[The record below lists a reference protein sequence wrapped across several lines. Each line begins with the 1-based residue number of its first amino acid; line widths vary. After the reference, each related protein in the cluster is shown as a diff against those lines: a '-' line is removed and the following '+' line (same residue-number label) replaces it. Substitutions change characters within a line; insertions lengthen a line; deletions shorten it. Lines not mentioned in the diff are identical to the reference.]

1 MSPLWKPVLSASR
14 APISERIVNALVE
27 DIQHGHLAHG
37 DKLPTH
43 RALAQHLGV
52 SVKTI
57 TRAYAEAEKRGIVK
71 GLVGSGTFISE
82 QKLNTFKWRQKDI
95 KYDLFTNKIMTEPH
109 HTIFRRALHNLM
121 QVQDLEPIL
130 SYQPAGGLDK
140 HRAAGVRWAELR
152 NVCVATSEIVVC
164 AGTQH
169 AVYCALK
176 IITKP
181 GDTILTECLAYPGV
195 HAAAK
200 MLGLRLVGLPVDEE
214 GLLPEDLEFYLSHR
228 ARPAA
233 LICTPTIHNPT
244 LATASAARR
253 HDLAAILLRHSLP
266 FVEDDIFGHVMTKAP
281 SPLYT
286 HAPELGFYVCATS
299 KSMVPGLRVSF
310 MTGPRQHTSSL
321 NEAIYATVFAAAALP
336 VELASRWILDGT
348 ALKLV
353 QWHRRE
359 VALRAAVVKKVLERY
374 PVRTAE
380 GAYVAWLPLPEPWRS
395 KDFVERVALRGTA
408 VAPAEFFAVNRSGF
422 PQGIRVSLAAT
433 RTTGQLEH
441 GLRAVAEVLDELPD
455 NFKFE
460 HYY

>member
-1 MSPLWKPVLSASR
+1 MLAASR

-27 DIQHGHLAHG
+27 DIQYGHLAHG

-43 RALAQHLGV
+43 RALAQHLRV
-52 SVKTI
+52 SVKTV
-57 TRAYAEAEKRGIVK
+57 TRAYAEAEKRGIVT
-71 GLVGSGTFISE
+71 GLVGSGTFVAE
-82 QKLNTFKWRQKDI
+82 QKLNTFTWRQKDI

-140 HRAAGVRWAELR
+140 HRAAGARWAELR
-152 NVCVATSEIVVC
+152 NVKVPPSEVVVC

-176 IITKP
+176 IMTKQ
-181 GDTILTECLAYPGV
+181 GDTVLTECLAYPGV

-200 MLGLRLVGLPVDEE
+200 MLGLRLVGLPVDDE
-214 GLLPEDLEFYLSHR
+214 GLLPDDLEFYLNHR
-228 ARPAA
+228 DRPAA

-244 LATASAARR
+244 LATASDKRR
-253 HDLAAILLRHSLP
+253 RDLAAILIKYSLP
-266 FVEDDIFGHVMTKAP
+266 FVEDDIFGHVLSKAP
-281 SPLYT
+281 NPIYT

-310 MTGPRQHTSSL
+310 MIGPQQYVRSL
-321 NEAIYATVFAAAALP
+321 NEAIYGTVFAAAALP
-336 VELASRWILDGT
+336 VELASRWIMDGT

-359 VALRAAVVKKVLERY
+359 VNVRAAAVKKALQRY
-374 PVRTAE
+374 PVCTAD

-395 KDFVERVALRGTA
+395 KDFAERVALRGTA
-408 VAPAEFFAVNRSGF
+408 VAPAEFFAVSRSGF
-422 PQGIRVSLAAT
+422 PQGIRISLAAT
-433 RTTGQLEH
+433 RTTGQLVL
-441 GLRAVAEVLDELPD
+441 GLRAVNEVLDQVPD
-455 NFKFE
+455 NFRFE
-460 HYY
+460 RHY